1 MTLRWKTD
9 VPGYDHDHVGMVD
22 LGRISEAV
30 LKPDAD
36 YYICG
41 PLPFMR
47 KQVEALKEMGID
59 EARLHYEVFGTDV
72 FEE

>member
-1 MTLRWKTD
+1 MTSTATTTTT
-9 VPGYDHDHVGMVD
+9 
-22 LGRISEAV
+22 LGWSTCVASRESV

-47 KQVEALKEMGID
+47 AQVEALKALGVP
-59 EARLHYEVFGTDV
+59 EARVHYEVFGTDV
-72 FEE
+72 FGA